1 MGEGL
6 NLALGG
12 RRRRRRR
19 RLAVLAALVLLAGGV
34 LVMRER
40 LGPVWAVLSA
50 LPGQVDGL
58 LAEHFVPGYTERLRA
73 LRGRNAVLHAAL
85 AAAAPLEAENE
96 ALRSFVEAPAR
107 PEQEAWQPVS
117 VIARSPGGGFTLA
130 GEYDPGTPVLDEQ
143 GRLAGIICESGD
155 SGSRADPAGQDRG
168 AAAVLAG
175 DCCGVIQRKGD
186 ALLITGLP
194 RHSALEAG
202 TVVCTGDGLWVGML
216 AESPGPDATGLTE
229 EAVLTDT
236 GSSAGSV
243 LFLPAG

>member
-50 LPGQVDGL
+50 LPGQVDGF

-85 AAAAPLEAENE
+85 AAAAPLEAENQ

-107 PEQEAWQPVS
+107 PEQGAWQPVP

-155 SGSRADPAGQDRG
+155 GGSRADPAGQDRG

-194 RHSALEAG
+194 RHSDLEAG

-236 GSSAGSV
+236 GSSAGAV

>member
-73 LRGRNAVLHAAL
+73 LRGRNAVLHTAL

-96 ALRSFVEAPAR
+96 ALRNFVEAPAR
-107 PEQEAWQPVS
+107 PEQGAWQPVH
-117 VIARSPGGGFTLA
+117 VIARSPDGGFTLA

-143 GRLAGIICESGD
+143 GRLAGVICESGD
-155 SGSRADPAGQDRG
+155 GSSRADLAGQDRG

-175 DCCGVIQRKGD
+175 DRCGVIQREGN
-186 ALLITGLP
+186 ALLVTGLP
-194 RHSALEAG
+194 RHSNLEAG

-236 GSSAGSV
+236 GSSAGAV

>member
-85 AAAAPLEAENE
+85 AAAAPLEAENQ

-107 PEQEAWQPVS
+107 PEQGAWQPLP
-117 VIARSPGGGFTLA
+117 VIARSPDGGFTLA
-130 GEYDPGTPVLDEQ
+130 GEYAPGTRYWTNR
-143 GRLAGIICESGD
+143 GGWRES
-155 SGSRADPAGQDRG
+155 SVRAATAAAGQPPPGRTG
-168 AAAVLAG
+168 ARRRCWRETAAGSYSGKVTP
-175 DCCGVIQRKGD
+175 C
-186 ALLITGLP
+186 
-194 RHSALEAG
+194 S
-202 TVVCTGDGLWVGML
+202 
-216 AESPGPDATGLTE
+216 SPGCPGTAIWKRE
-229 EAVLTDT
+229 Q
-236 GSSAGSV
+236 
-243 LFLPAG
+243 

>member
-85 AAAAPLEAENE
+85 AASAPLQAENQ

-107 PEQEAWQPVS
+107 PEQGAWKPVS
-117 VIARSPGGGFTLA
+117 VIALSPDGGFTLA
-130 GEYDPGTPVLDEQ
+130 GEYAPGTPVLDEQ

-155 SGSRADPAGQDRG
+155 GGSRADPAGQDRG

-194 RHSALEAG
+194 RHSDLEAG

-216 AESPGPDATGLTE
+216 AESPRPDATGLTE
-229 EAVLTDT
+229 EAVLADT
-236 GSSAGSV
+236 GSSAGAV